1 MEYVAHLRKDAKLA
15 AFINEPYHELKL
27 RENIVLHLIAS
38 IMSQQLNTKV
48 ADIIYNR
55 FSALYGGKEPTPQ
68 QVLDTPLETLRS
80 IGLSN
85 AKANYVHNVAKF
97 CTEHAITDKKLL
109 AMPDEEVIA
118 LLSQIK
124 GVGKWTVEMLMMF
137 SLGRQDIFAIDDL
150 GLQNAVI
157 SIYNLRTKD
166 KKKLRERILK
176 ISKKWSPYRS
186 YASLHLWRWKDNKPV
201 V

>member
-48 ADIIYNR
+48 ADIIYGR
-55 FSALYGGKEPTPQ
+55 FLALYGQKEPTPQ

-97 CTEHAITDKKLL
+97 CIEHAITDKKLL
-109 AMPDEEVIA
+109 AMPDEEVVA

-157 SIYNLRTKD
+157 GIYNLRTKD
-166 KKKLRERILK
+166 KKKLRERILS

-201 V
+201 G

>member
-1 MEYVAHLRKDAKLA
+1 MEYVAHLRKDEKLA
-15 AFINEPYHELKL
+15 AIINEPYHELVL
-27 RENIVLHLIAS
+27 RENIAIHLMAS
-38 IMSQQLNTKV
+38 IMSQQLNVKV
-48 ADIIYNR
+48 ADIIYAR
-55 FSALYGGKEPTPQ
+55 FLALYGGNEPTPQ

-97 CTEHAITDKKLL
+97 CIEHDITDKKLL
-109 AMPDEEVIA
+109 AMPDEEIIA

-124 GVGKWTVEMLMMF
+124 GVGKWTVEMLLMF
-137 SLGRQDIFAIDDL
+137 TLGRQDIFAIDDL

-157 SIYNLRTKD
+157 GIYNLRTKD

-176 ISKKWSPYRS
+176 ISKKWAPYRT
-186 YASLHLWRWKDNKPV
+186 YASLHLWKWKDNKPV